1 MEPISQTPHAL
12 SRLLKPHNE
21 IQGQEVA
28 WEGRATG
35 VLATV
40 PLGTLSPR
48 LVMLVLVEGTACSSA
63 DMSICSRE
71 AHVRPLGLAPGEEPG
86 VALRPPGATARG
98 PADTLPLV
106 PCAWSCPAGKPHTAH
121 VGDMPSVPWSSS
133 EHKVRKSGQDGKCQ
147 EDP

>member
-48 LVMLVLVEGTACSSA
+48 LVMLVLVEGT
-63 DMSICSRE
+63 
-71 AHVRPLGLAPGEEPG
+71 HVLLE
-86 VALRPPGATARG
+86 TYK
-98 PADTLPLV
+98 
-106 PCAWSCPAGKPHTAH
+106 AWTCPKYPT
-121 VGDMPSVPWSSS
+121 
-133 EHKVRKSGQDGKCQ
+133 QI
-147 EDP
+147 